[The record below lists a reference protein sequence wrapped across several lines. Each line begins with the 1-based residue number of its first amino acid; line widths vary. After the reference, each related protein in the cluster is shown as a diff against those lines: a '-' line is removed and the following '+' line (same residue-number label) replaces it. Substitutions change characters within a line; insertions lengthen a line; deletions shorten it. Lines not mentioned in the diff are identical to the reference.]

1 MGGQGI
7 RKMASALK
15 MVNPKA
21 DAASKK
27 GQALAINSGAA
38 KGLAE
43 VLRSNIGPTGTMKM
57 LVDGAGDVTLTKDG
71 NSLLSRMQI
80 QHPTA
85 TLIARAASAQDDMVG
100 DGTSTAVVF
109 IGELLKQA
117 ERYLGEGVHPRLLA
131 DGFDIAKRL
140 TIDFLDKFK
149 MEKVVDRELLIN
161 IARTALRTKVHTEL
175 ADILTE
181 IVVDAVLMI
190 RIEGVPLDLHM
201 VEIQTMKHKLGVE
214 TKLVKGL
221 VFDHGARHPDMPK
234 RVTNCVIFACNVEL
248 EYEKTEVNSNFFY
261 NSAEQRE
268 KMVEAERK
276 VVDERCKKIIELK
289 KQVCD
294 GTDKNFVVINMR
306 GIDPMSLD
314 MFAKEGIVALRRA
327 KRRNMER
334 LALAAGCS
342 CVQATDDLSADCLGE
357 AGLVYEYN
365 LGDEK
370 FTFMEELKDPNS
382 CTVLIRGPNSFTI
395 NLINE
400 SLRDGLRAVKNTLDA
415 KNVVPGAGAFEIAC
429 AEHLRANTDKA
440 EGRAK
445 LGIEVFAESLLVV
458 PKALAENSGHD
469 AQDVIIKMREALV
482 ANPEAPIGFDIS
494 SGDVL
499 DPESSG
505 ILDTYLSKRHMISTA
520 PVIANQLL
528 LVDEILRAGRKKE
541 MTKGYLYKMRFV
553 YSHFPINV

>member
-1 MGGQGI
+1 MGTPQAL
-7 RKMASALK
+7 KMASALK
-15 MVNPKA
+15 MVNPNA

-27 GQALAINSGAA
+27 GQALQINSGAA

-85 TLIARAASAQDDMVG
+85 TLIARAATAQDDMVG

-117 ERYLGEGVHPRLLA
+117 ERYLGEGVHPRLIA
-131 DGFDIAKRL
+131 DGFDIAKAL
-140 TIDFLDKFK
+140 AIECLDNFK
-149 MEKVVDRELLIN
+149 MEKEVDRELLISV
-161 IARTALRTKVHTEL
+161 ARTALRTKVHAEL

-181 IVVDAVLMI
+181 IVVDAVLMV

-234 RVTNCVIFACNVEL
+234 RVTNCVVFACNIEL
-248 EYEKTEVNSNFFY
+248 EYEKTEVNSSFFY
-261 NSAEQRE
+261 NSADQRE

-276 VVDERCKKIIELK
+276 VVDERCKKIIALK
-289 KQVCD
+289 KSVCD

-334 LALAAGCS
+334 LSLAAGCT
-342 CVQATDDLSADCLGE
+342 CMQAVEDLTPDCLGQ
-357 AGLVYEYN
+357 AGVVYEYN

-395 NLINE
+395 GLINE
-400 SLRDGLRAVKNTLDA
+400 SLRDGLRAVKNTLET
-415 KNVVPGAGAFEIAC
+415 NTIVPGAGAYEIA
-429 AEHLRANTDKA
+429 ANEYLKKNLHHA
-440 EGRAK
+440 QGRAK
-445 LGIEVFAESLLVV
+445 IGVEIFAESLLVV

-469 AQDVIIKMREALV
+469 AQDVIIKMREALA
-482 ANPEAPIGFDIS
+482 ANPDVAVGFDIH

-499 DPESSG
+499 EPESSG
-505 ILDTYLSKRHMISTA
+505 IIDTYLSKRHMIGTA

-541 MTKGYLYKMRFV
+541 KDKMKG
-553 YSHFPINV
+553 

>member
-1 MGGQGI
+1 
-7 RKMASALK
+7 MASALK
-15 MVNPKA
+15 MVNPNA
-21 DAASKK
+21 DSASKK

-71 NSLLSRMQI
+71 NSLLTRMQI
-80 QHPTA
+80 AHPTA
-85 TLIARAASAQDDMVG
+85 TLIARAATAQDDMVG

-117 ERYLGEGVHPRLLA
+117 DRYLSEGVHPRLIA
-131 DGFDIAKRL
+131 EGFDIAKQL
-140 TIDFLDKFK
+140 AIEFLDQFK
-149 MEKVVDRELLIN
+149 IDKEVDREILISV
-161 IARTALRTKVHTEL
+161 ARTALRTKVHREL

-248 EYEKTEVNSNFFY
+248 EYEKTEVNSSFFY

-268 KMVEAERK
+268 RMVEAERK
-276 VVDERCKKIIELK
+276 VVDDRCRKIIELK

-334 LALAAGCS
+334 LALAAGCT
-342 CVQATDDLSADCLGE
+342 CVQAVEGLTADCLGS

-395 NLINE
+395 GLINE
-400 SLRDGLRAVKNTLDA
+400 SLRDGLRAVKNTLETS
-415 KNVVPGAGAFEIAC
+415 NIVPGAGAYEIA
-429 AEHLRANTDKA
+429 ANDYLKKNLDKA
-440 EGRAK
+440 QGRAK

-469 AQDVIIKMREALV
+469 AQDVIIKMREALA

-541 MTKGYLYKMRFV
+541 KDKMQQ
-553 YSHFPINV
+553 

>member
-1 MGGQGI
+1 MGHS
-7 RKMASALK
+7 KMSSSALK

-21 DAASKK
+21 DAASSK
-27 GQALAINSGAA
+27 GQALAINTAAA

-43 VLRSNIGPTGTMKM
+43 VLRTNLGPTGTMKM
-57 LVDGAGDVTLTKDG
+57 LVDGAGDVRLTKDG
-71 NSLLSRMQI
+71 NSLLGNMQI

-85 TLIARAASAQDDMVG
+85 TLIARAATAQDEMVG

-117 ERYLGEGVHPRLLA
+117 DRYLSENVHPRLIA
-131 DGFDIAKRL
+131 EGFDIAKEL
-140 TIDFLDKFK
+140 TIAFLETFKVDK
-149 MEKVVDRELLIN
+149 EIDRELLISV
-161 IARTALRTKVHTEL
+161 ARTSLRTKVHQEL
-175 ADILTE
+175 ADLLTE
-181 IVVDAVLMI
+181 IVVDAVLCI
-190 RIEGVPLDLHM
+190 RREGVEIDLHM
-201 VEIQTMKHKLGVE
+201 VEVQSMKHRLGVE
-214 TKLVKGL
+214 TKLVRGI

-234 RVTNCVIFACNVEL
+234 KVTNCVVFACNIEL
-248 EYEKTEVNSNFFY
+248 EYEKTEVNSSFFY

-268 KMVEAERK
+268 RMVEAERK

-334 LALAAGCS
+334 LALAAGCT
-342 CVQATDDLSADCLGE
+342 CVQAVEGLTPDCLGE
-357 AGLVYEYN
+357 AGVVYEYQ

-370 FTFMEELKDPNS
+370 FTFMEELKDPSS
-382 CTVLIRGPNSFTI
+382 CTILIRGPNSFTI
-395 NLINE
+395 GLINE
-400 SLRDGLRAVKNTLDA
+400 SLRDGLRAVKNTLET
-415 KNVVPGAGAFEIAC
+415 NTVVPGAGAFEIA
-429 AEHLRANTDKA
+429 ANEHLKQNMHEAQ
-440 EGRAK
+440 GRAK
-445 LGIEVFAESLLVV
+445 LGVEIFAEALLVV

-469 AQDVIIKMREALV
+469 AQDVIIKMREALA
-482 ANPEAPIGFDIS
+482 ANPDVPVGFDIH

-499 DPESSG
+499 EPESAG
-505 ILDTYLSKRHMISTA
+505 ILDTYLSKRHMIGTA

-541 MTKGYLYKMRFV
+541 KDPMK
-553 YSHFPINV
+553 

>member
-234 RVTNCVIFACNVEL
+234 RVTNCVIFACNIEL

-306 GIDPMSLD
+306 GFGPMSLD

-357 AGLVYEYN
+357 AGLVYEYV
-365 LGDEK
+365 LGEEK
-370 FTFMEELKDPNS
+370 FTFMEQMKDPNS

-400 SLRDGLRAVKNTLDA
+400 SLRDGLRAVKNTLDCN
-415 KNVVPGAGAFEIAC
+415 NVVPGAGSFEIA
-429 AEHLRANTDKA
+429 ANQHLMQNLDRAT
-440 EGRAK
+440 GRAE
-445 LGIEVFAESLLVV
+445 LGIEIFAESLLVV

-469 AQDVIIKMREALV
+469 AQDVIIKMKEALA
-482 ANPEAPIGFDIS
+482 ANPGVPVGFDINT
-494 SGDVL
+494 GDVL
-499 DPESSG
+499 EPEASG

-541 MTKGYLYKMRFV
+541 QDKMKQ
-553 YSHFPINV
+553 

>member
-1 MGGQGI
+1 MGGEGATAT
-7 RKMASALK
+7 MASALK
-15 MVNPKA
+15 MVNPNA

-85 TLIARAASAQDDMVG
+85 TLIARAASAQDDVVG

-201 VEIQTMKHKLGVE
+201 VEIQTMKHKLGIE

-234 RVTNCVIFACNVEL
+234 RVTNCFVFACNLEL
-248 EYEKTEVNSNFFY
+248 EYEKTEVNSSFYY

-268 KMVEAERK
+268 KMLESERK
-276 VVDERCKKIIELK
+276 VVDQKCQAIIELK

-342 CVQATDDLSADCLGE
+342 CVQAVDDLSADCLGE
-357 AGLVYEYN
+357 AGVVYEYN

-395 NLINE
+395 GLINE
-400 SLRDGLRAVKNTLDA
+400 SLRDGLRAVKNTLET
-415 KNVVPGAGAFEIAC
+415 NTVVPGAGAYEIA
-429 AEHLRANTDKA
+429 ANDYLKKNMHEA
-440 EGRAK
+440 QGRAK
-445 LGIEVFAESLLVV
+445 LGVEIFAEALLVV

-469 AQDVIIKMREALV
+469 AQDVIIKMREALA
-482 ANPEAPIGFDIS
+482 ANPDAAIGFDIS

-541 MTKGYLYKMRFV
+541 KDKMQQ
-553 YSHFPINV
+553 

>member
-1 MGGQGI
+1 MGEAQLS
-7 RKMASALK
+7 KMASALK
-15 MVNPKA
+15 MVNPTA
-21 DAASKK
+21 DAATKK
-27 GQALAINSGAA
+27 GQALQINTGAA

-43 VLRSNIGPTGTMKM
+43 VLRSNIGPSGTMKM

-85 TLIARAASAQDDMVG
+85 TLIARAATAQDDMVG

-117 ERYLGEGVHPRLLA
+117 DRYLSEGVHPRLIA
-131 DGFDIAKRL
+131 EGFDIAKQL
-140 TIDFLDKFK
+140 AIEFLDKFK
-149 MEKVVDRELLIN
+149 MDKEVDRELLISV
-161 IARTALRTKVHTEL
+161 ARTALRTKVHREL

-234 RVTNCVIFACNVEL
+234 RVTNCVVFACNVEL

-276 VVDERCKKIIELK
+276 VVDDRCRKIIELK

-294 GTDKNFVVINMR
+294 GTDKSFVVINMR
-306 GIDPMSLD
+306 GTDPMSLD

-334 LALAAGCS
+334 LALTAGS
-342 CVQATDDLSADCLGE
+342 TCVQACEELTPDVLGH
-357 AGLVYEYN
+357 AGVVYEYT

-370 FTFMEELKDPNS
+370 YTFMEEMPQ
-382 CTVLIRGPNSFTI
+382 G
-395 NLINE
+395 
-400 SLRDGLRAVKNTLDA
+400 
-415 KNVVPGAGAFEIAC
+415 
-429 AEHLRANTDKA
+429 
-440 EGRAK
+440 
-445 LGIEVFAESLLVV
+445 
-458 PKALAENSGHD
+458 
-469 AQDVIIKMREALV
+469 
-482 ANPEAPIGFDIS
+482 
-494 SGDVL
+494 
-499 DPESSG
+499 
-505 ILDTYLSKRHMISTA
+505 
-520 PVIANQLL
+520 
-528 LVDEILRAGRKKE
+528 
-541 MTKGYLYKMRFV
+541 
-553 YSHFPINV
+553 

>member
-1 MGGQGI
+1 
-7 RKMASALK
+7 
-15 MVNPKA
+15 MVNPNA
-21 DAASKK
+21 DAASSK
-27 GQALAINSGAA
+27 GQALAINTGAA

-43 VLRSNIGPTGTMKM
+43 VLKSNLGPTGTMKM
-57 LVDGAGDVTLTKDG
+57 LVDGAGDVRLTKDG
-71 NSLLSRMQI
+71 NSLLGNMQI

-85 TLIARAASAQDDMVG
+85 TLIARAATAQDEMVG

-117 ERYLGEGVHPRLLA
+117 DRYLSENVHPRLIA
-131 DGFDIAKRL
+131 EGFDIAKEL
-140 TIDFLDKFK
+140 TIAFLETFKVDK
-149 MEKVVDRELLIN
+149 EIDRELLISV
-161 IARTALRTKVHTEL
+161 ARTSLRTKVHQEL
-175 ADILTE
+175 ADLLTE
-181 IVVDAVLMI
+181 IVVDAVLCI
-190 RIEGVPLDLHM
+190 RREGVEIDLHM
-201 VEIQTMKHKLGVE
+201 VEVQSMKHRLGVE
-214 TKLVKGL
+214 TKLVRGI

-234 RVTNCVIFACNVEL
+234 RVENCYVFACNVEL
-248 EYEKTEVNSNFFY
+248 EYEKTEVNSSFFY

-268 KMVEAERK
+268 RMVEAERK

-294 GTDKNFVVINMR
+294 GTDKNFVIINMR

-342 CVQATDDLSADCLGE
+342 CVQACDDLNADCLGE
-357 AGLVYEYN
+357 AGLVYEYV
-365 LGDEK
+365 LGEEK
-370 FTFMEELKDPNS
+370 FTFMEQMKDPNS

-395 NLINE
+395 SLINE
-400 SLRDGLRAVKNTLDA
+400 SLRDGLRAVKNTLDMQ
-415 KNVVPGAGAFEIAC
+415 NIVPGAGAFEIAAC
-429 AEHLRANTDKA
+429 EHLRANLDKA
-440 EGRAK
+440 QGRAK
-445 LGIEVFAESLLVV
+445 LGVEVFAESLLVV

-469 AQDVIIKMREALV
+469 AQDVIIKMREALA
-482 ANPEAPIGFDIS
+482 ANPGVAVGFDLK

-499 DPESSG
+499 DPEACG
-505 ILDTYLSKRHMISTA
+505 ILDTYLAKRHMISTA

-541 MTKGYLYKMRFV
+541 QDKMKQG
-553 YSHFPINV
+553 

>member
-1 MGGQGI
+1 
-7 RKMASALK
+7 MASALK
-15 MVNPKA
+15 MVNPTA
-21 DAASKK
+21 DAASSK
-27 GQALAINSGAA
+27 GQALTINTGAA

-43 VLRSNIGPTGTMKM
+43 VLRTNIGPTGTMKM

-71 NSLLSRMQI
+71 NSLLTRMQI

-85 TLIARAASAQDDMVG
+85 TLIARAATAQDDMVG

-117 ERYLGEGVHPRLLA
+117 DRYISEGVHPRLIA
-131 DGFDIAKRL
+131 EGFDIAKQL
-140 TIDFLDKFK
+140 TIDFLEGFK
-149 MEKVVDRELLIN
+149 KEKEIDRETLISV
-161 IARTALRTKVHTEL
+161 ARTALRTKVHTEL

-181 IVVDAVLMI
+181 IVVDGVMMI
-190 RIEGVPLDLHM
+190 QREGVPLDLHM

-234 RVTNCVIFACNVEL
+234 RVTNCVVFACNVEL

-276 VVDERCKKIIELK
+276 VVDDRCRKIIELK

-294 GTDKNFVVINMR
+294 GTDKSFVVINMR

-334 LALAAGCS
+334 LALAAGCT
-342 CVQATDDLSADCLGE
+342 CVQAVEDLSPDCLGQ
-357 AGLVYEYN
+357 AGVVYEHT

-382 CTVLIRGPNSFTI
+382 VTVLIRGPNSFTI
-395 NLINE
+395 GLINE
-400 SLRDGLRAVKNTLDA
+400 SLRDGLRSVKNTLES
-415 KNVVPGAGAFEIAC
+415 KCIVPGAGAFEIA
-429 AEHLRANTDKA
+429 AANHLKNNLDKA

-469 AQDVIIKMREALV
+469 AQDTIIKMREAV
-482 ANPEAPIGFDIS
+482 EANPEVPVGFDIS
-494 SGDVL
+494 TGEVL
-499 DPESSG
+499 EPESAG
-505 ILDTYLSKRHMISTA
+505 ILDTFLSKRHMIGTA

-541 MTKGYLYKMRFV
+541 KDKMKA
-553 YSHFPINV
+553 